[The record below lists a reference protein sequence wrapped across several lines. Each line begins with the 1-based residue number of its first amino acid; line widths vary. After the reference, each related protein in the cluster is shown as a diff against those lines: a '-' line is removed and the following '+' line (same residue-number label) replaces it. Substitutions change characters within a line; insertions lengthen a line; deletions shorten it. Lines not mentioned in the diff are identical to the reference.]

1 MPEEALTPAGVSPTY
16 KLEKFEGPLDL
27 LLSLVQKN
35 KMNIGDIQISVIC
48 EQYIEYIEKASEM
61 NLELAVEFLVMASD
75 LMLIKSRMLL
85 PREEEEKEDPRA
97 GLAEA
102 LARLQAAKRAAVI
115 LGERYALYRGRMEKE
130 PEDISPDKTYV
141 KEDQDPQKLYE
152 KMRILISEF
161 RAADAKIADKLVKP
175 LVARP
180 IVSVELKILGIMK
193 HFEKGKNS
201 RSTLGALLEDAENR
215 PELVAIFIGVLELI
229 KMKRLLIVEDPDDFD
244 NLKGPGTVFEVN
256 PEFADDMTEGI
267 VLDDYSQEKKDDE
280 NSPEVKK
287 NGRP

>member
-1 MPEEALTPAGVSPTY
+1 MPEETTLPAGAAPTY

-48 EQYIEYIEKASEM
+48 EQYIEYIEKAAEL

-85 PREEEEKEDPRA
+85 PREEEEAEDPRA
-97 GLAEA
+97 GLQEA
-102 LARLQAAKRAAVI
+102 LARLQAAKKAAVI
-115 LGERYALYRGRMEKE
+115 LGGLYEKYRGRMEKE
-130 PEDISPDKTYV
+130 PEDISPDRTFV
-141 KEDQDPQKLYE
+141 AENQDAQKLYE
-152 KMRILISEF
+152 KMRVMISEF
-161 RAADAKIADKLVKP
+161 RAADAKIADRLVKP

-193 HFEKGKNS
+193 HFEKGKS
-201 RSTLGALLEDAENR
+201 TRSTLGALLEDAENR

-256 PEFADDMTEGI
+256 PDFEDDMTEGL
-267 VLDDYSQEKKDDE
+267 VTDDYSQEKEEDKTGR
-280 NSPEVKK
+280 EVKK
-287 NGRP
+287 NGRS